1 MLSIISEIVT
11 LSAELG
17 FLLDYANKRD
27 LLYNLFRSLV
37 SLPMLFII
45 LSFLFDMF
53 KWATFLVSA
62 SLKTTYLNAYEEE
75 NLLVRRNKQL
85 KLSLYSI

>member
-1 MLSIISEIVT
+1 MLSIISEILT
-11 LSAELG
+11 LSVELV
-17 FLLDYANKRD
+17 FLLDYGETRY
-27 LLYNLFRSLV
+27 LFYNLFRSFV

-53 KWATFLVSA
+53 KWAIFLVSA
-62 SLKTTYLNAYEEE
+62 SLETTYLDAYDEEK
-75 NLLVRRNKQL
+75 LLTRRFKQL